1 MRGRTRR
8 QAHTGATEQFAALRR
23 LQAAPVLREVV
34 AGLGRISR
42 ARRGRDPS
50 QQEARAAPAIWL
62 TRWARGARPSAT
74 LSLTCPAPPGR
85 SSPCVAFCEAS
96 ARPSAAAERERRRQR
111 ARRAQLTRD
120 ACLPA
125 LPCLAVRSSG
135 RRPGQSTVLPEGF
148 VVMCLHASG
157 GQASEE
163 WAGAWQNRRGRSRSE
178 RDEKR

>member
-1 MRGRTRR
+1 MRGCTRR

-74 LSLTCPAPPGR
+74 LSLTCPAHLDDPLLAWL
-85 SSPCVAFCEAS
+85 SVK
-96 ARPSAAAERERRRQR
+96 RQL
-111 ARRAQLTRD
+111 A
-120 ACLPA
+120 PA
-125 LPCLAVRSSG
+125 LPQSASDGGSVRA
-135 RRPGQSTVLPEGF
+135 E
-148 VVMCLHASG
+148 
-157 GQASEE
+157 
-163 WAGAWQNRRGRSRSE
+163 RS
-178 RDEKR
+178 